1 MSEKIIVLKEKDL
14 FKNVS
19 QSENFFFHS
28 RKKIIKNILSFGKE
42 YEKELAENDLNYKQI
57 VSYMIFSYKTKLFL
71 MQRKKTTNILSLKY
85 SLGIGGHLRR
95 DDIKKN
101 IGQWGD
107 RELQEEVKL
116 ESGFRSKLVGFINDN
131 SNEIGKK
138 HFGLVYLI
146 DGKSSQISIISEMLS
161 GKMIQKKELS
171 DFINNFESWSL
182 LLTKKFLKIRKK

>member
-1 MSEKIIVLKEKDL
+1 MSEKIIVLTEQDL

-19 QSENFFFHS
+19 RSENFFFHS

-42 YEKELAENDLNYKQI
+42 YEKELAENDLKYKQI

-71 MQRKKTTNILSLKY
+71 MQRKKTKNALSLKY

-101 IGQWGD
+101 VGQWGD
-107 RELQEEVKL
+107 RELQEEVTLQK
-116 ESGFRSKLVGFINDN
+116 GFRSKLVGFINDN

-146 DGKSSQISIISEMLS
+146 HGKSTEISIISEMLS
-161 GKMIQKKELS
+161 GKMIEKKELL
-171 DFINNFESWSL
+171 DFINNFESWSIL
-182 LLTKKFLKIRKK
+182 LAKKFLKIRKI